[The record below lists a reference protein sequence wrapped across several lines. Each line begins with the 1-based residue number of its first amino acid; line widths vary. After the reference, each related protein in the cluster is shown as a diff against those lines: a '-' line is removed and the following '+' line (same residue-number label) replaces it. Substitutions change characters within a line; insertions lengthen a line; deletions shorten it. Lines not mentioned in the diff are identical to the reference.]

1 MNSMAATAKELGFW
15 LDSHRVPYA
24 LIGGLAVSFRA
35 VERFTRDIDF
45 AIAVEGDEHAEEIV
59 RELRLLGYTIHSLL
73 EQTKQGRIATVRLRK
88 GDDDGTL
95 VDLLFASSGI
105 EREVAAEAE
114 PIEIFPRLLVPT
126 ATLPALLALKTLAE
140 DSENRP
146 QDVIDIK
153 HLLAEATERD
163 LIRAK
168 ELLALIDSR
177 GYHRG
182 KNLLEAFDGFMTR
195 FLR

>member
-1 MNSMAATAKELGFW
+1 VNSMAATAKELSLW

-24 LIGGLAVSFRA
+24 LIGGLAVSFRTI
-35 VERFTRDIDF
+35 ERFTRDIDF

-114 PIEIFPRLLVPT
+114 PIEIFPSLFVPT
-126 ATLPALLALKTLAE
+126 ATLPALLALKILAE

-153 HLLAEATERD
+153 HLLAEATDRD
-163 LIRAK
+163 LMQAK
-168 ELLALIDSR
+168 ELLALIESR
-177 GYHRG
+177 GYQRG
-182 KNLLEAFDGFMTR
+182 KNLLEAFEGFKAR
-195 FLR
+195 FLP

>member
-1 MNSMAATAKELGFW
+1 MNNMATAAKELGLW
-15 LDSHRVPYA
+15 LESHQVPYA

-59 RELRLLGYTIHSLL
+59 RELRLLGYHVYSLL
-73 EQTKQGRIATVRLRK
+73 EQTKQGRIATVRLTK
-88 GDDDGTL
+88 GDKEGVL

-114 PIEIFPRLLVPT
+114 KIEVFPSLLIPT
-126 ATLPALLALKTLAE
+126 ATLPALLALKILAE

-153 HLLAEATERD
+153 HLLAEATESD

-168 ELLALIDSR
+168 ELLRLIDAR
-177 GYHRG
+177 GYHRS
-182 KNLLEAFDGFMTR
+182 KNLMDAFEGFKAR

>member
-1 MNSMAATAKELGFW
+1 
-15 LDSHRVPYA
+15 
-24 LIGGLAVSFRA
+24 LAVSFRA

-59 RELRLLGYTIHSLL
+59 RELRLLGYHVYSLL
-73 EQTKQGRIATVRLRK
+73 EQTKQGRIATVRLTK
-88 GDDDGTL
+88 GDKEGVL

-114 PIEIFPRLLVPT
+114 KIEVFPSLLIPT
-126 ATLPALLALKTLAE
+126 ATLPALLALKILAE

-153 HLLAEATERD
+153 HLLAEATESD

-168 ELLALIDSR
+168 ELLRLIDAR
-177 GYHRG
+177 GYHRS
-182 KNLLEAFDGFMTR
+182 KNLMDAFEGFKAR